1 MSSKIVKS
9 RANYRYIDVEF
20 DSFETV
26 EIYTAT
32 GKLGRKE
39 KVKPVAFISRCFMVR
54 PAFN

>member
-26 EIYTAT
+26 EKYTAT

-39 KVKPVAFISRCFMVR
+39 KVKPGEKVCRW
-54 PAFN
+54 